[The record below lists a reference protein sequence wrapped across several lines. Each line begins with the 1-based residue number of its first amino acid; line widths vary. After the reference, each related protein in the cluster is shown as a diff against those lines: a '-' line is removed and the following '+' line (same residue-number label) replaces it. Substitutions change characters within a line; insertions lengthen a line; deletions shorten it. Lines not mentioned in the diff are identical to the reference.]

1 MSHLFDSF
9 SYELCEIKEI
19 SPLYRLFNEY
29 KNQELMFTVIFFILL
44 MYLEEFLFAF
54 RKSQNKNNKTNISL
68 FFYFIEYLLV
78 RLGYARPFVIQTI
91 IFQINNQ
98 MSSSNDDESIGGSND
113 FVCLSCNVN
122 K

>member
-19 SPLYRLFNEY
+19 SPLYHLFNEY

-98 MSSSNDDESIGGSND
+98 MSSDG
-113 FVCLSCNVN
+113 
-122 K
+122 

>member
-29 KNQELMFTVIFFILL
+29 KNQELMFTIIFFILL

-54 RKSQNKNNKTNISL
+54 RKRENKNNKKNSSIS
-68 FFYFIEYLLV
+68 FYFIEYLLV
-78 RLGYARPFVIQTI
+78 CLGYARPFVIQTI

-98 MSSSNDDESIGGSND
+98 RSTVIIG
-113 FVCLSCNVN
+113 
-122 K
+122 